1 METIDQSTLST
12 IQFNEDGL
20 VPAVVQSVNDNEVL
34 MLAYMNKEALK
45 LMLETRKGTYFSR
58 SRQELWVKGETS
70 GNTQAVKEVYYDCDA
85 DSILLKV
92 EQTGV
97 ACHKNRKSCFHN
109 PLTETSSTTEVSDI
123 ISELY
128 SVVSE
133 RKENP
138 VEGSYTTYLFTKGI
152 DKILK
157 KVGEESSE
165 VIIASKNHSKSE
177 MTEEIS
183 DLVYHTLVLMANEG
197 VRPEDIG
204 EALKKRRPSDD

>member
-12 IQFNEDGL
+12 IQFNEHGL
-20 VPAVVQSVNDNEVL
+20 VPAVVQSAVDNEVL

-45 LMLETRKGTYFSR
+45 LTLETRKGTYFSR

-109 PLTETSSTTEVSDI
+109 PLTEMSSTTEVTDI

>member
-1 METIDQSTLST
+1 METIDKNGISN
-12 IQFNEDGL
+12 INFNEDGL
-20 VPAVVQSVNDNEVL
+20 VPAVVQSIEDNEVL
-34 MLAYMNKEALK
+34 MLAYMNEEALK
-45 LMLETRKGTYFSR
+45 LTLETGKGTFFSR
-58 SRQELWVKGETS
+58 SRQKLWVKGETS
-70 GNTQAVKEVYYDCDA
+70 GNIQAVKEVYYDCDA

-92 EQTGV
+92 DQTGV

-109 PLTETSSTTEVSDI
+109 AMTNTSRSEKASDI
-123 ISELY
+123 INELY
-128 SVVSE
+128 SVVNE
-133 RKENP
+133 RKNNP

-183 DLVYHTLVLMANEG
+183 DLIYHTLVLMANEG
-197 VRPEDIG
+197 VRPEAIG

>member
-20 VPAVVQSVNDNEVL
+20 VPAVVQSVDDNEVL

-204 EALKKRRPSDD
+204 EALQKRRPSDD

>member
-1 METIDQSTLST
+1 METIDQNTLSN
-12 IQFNEDGL
+12 IKYNDHGL
-20 VPAVVQSVNDNEVL
+20 VPAVVQSAEDNEVL
-34 MLAYMNKEALK
+34 MLAYMNEEALR
-45 LMLETRKGTYFSR
+45 LTLETRKGTYFSR
-58 SRQELWVKGETS
+58 SRQEIWVKGETS

-92 EQTGV
+92 DQTGV

-109 PLTETSSTTEVSDI
+109 PLTETASTTQVSDI